1 MSLWRNRDFTLLW
14 GSQVVSTLGA
24 TITGTATPLLVLA
37 TTGSALDAGLV
48 GAAGTLPHLIAN
60 LPAGPLV
67 DRWNRRRI
75 LLASELVG
83 AVTLLTIPAA
93 IWTGALTTAQ
103 LCMVA
108 FLQGVCFVFFG
119 LAEEA
124 ALPRVVAD
132 AELPTAI
139 AHNEARGRAAALA
152 GPPLGGTLFG
162 LDRALPFLLDG
173 LTSLI
178 AAGALLF
185 LRRDLQKPV
194 EGPAEP
200 LWRSAQAGIRYVWQH
215 PLIRV
220 SLLLVAASNA
230 VFQALVLVL
239 VVLAG
244 SQGATPSGIG
254 VMMGVYSAG
263 GLLGALTAGRLHRHF
278 SFRTVLVGINWIW
291 AALLPL
297 LLLTSHPLQ
306 IGVIGA
312 LCAFVGPL
320 WNVVIFAYAG
330 RVVPNELLG
339 RVMSAGA
346 TVTWG
351 VMPLASLSAGALLTT
366 VGPRGSLWALSGVM
380 LAVALIATI
389 NPSVRTA
396 TEDPAPI
403 SVPVDHVAGRGP
415 E

>member
-14 GSQVVSTLGA
+14 GSQIVSTLGA

-37 TTGSALDAGLV
+37 TTGSPLDAGLV

-75 LLASELVG
+75 LLISEIVG
-83 AVTLLTIPAA
+83 AMTLLTIPVA
-93 IWTGALTTAQ
+93 IWFEALTTAQ
-103 LCMVA
+103 LCVVA
-108 FLQGVCFVFFG
+108 FVQGLCFVFFG
-119 LAEEA
+119 LAEDA
-124 ALPRVVAD
+124 ALPMVVSPG
-132 AELPTAI
+132 ELPAAI

-152 GPPLGGTLFG
+152 GPPIGGALFG

-173 LTSLI
+173 LSSI
-178 AAGALLF
+178 VAAGALLF
-185 LRRDLQKPV
+185 LRRDLQKPP

-200 LWRSAQAGIRYVWQH
+200 LWRSATTGIRYVWRN

-220 SLLLVAASNA
+220 SLLLIAVSNA

-244 SQGATPSGIG
+244 EQGATPSAVGL
-254 VMMGVYSAG
+254 MMGVYSAG
-263 GLLGALTAGRLHRHF
+263 GLLGAIAAGRLHQRF
-278 SFRTVLVGINWIW
+278 SFRAVLVGINWIW

-297 LLLTSHPLQ
+297 MLLTTHPFQ
-306 IGVIGA
+306 VGVIGA

-330 RVVPNELLG
+330 VVVPNELLG

-351 VMPLASLSAGALLTT
+351 VMPLASLAAGVLLTA

-380 LAVALIATI
+380 LAAAVAATV

-396 TEDPAPI
+396 PDRPAPT
-403 SVPVDHVAGRGP
+403 PVG
-415 E
+415 

>member
-14 GSQVVSTLGA
+14 GSQVISTLGA
-24 TITGTATPLLVLA
+24 TIAGTATPLLVLA

-48 GAAGTLPHLIAN
+48 GAAGTLPYLIAN

-75 LLASELVG
+75 LLTSEIVG
-83 AVTLLTIPAA
+83 AMALLTIPPA

-103 LCMVA
+103 LCVVA
-108 FLQGVCFVFFG
+108 FIQGVCFVFFG

-124 ALPRVVAD
+124 ALPRVVSD

-152 GPPLGGTLFG
+152 GPPVGGTLFG

-173 LTSLI
+173 LASLL

-185 LRRDLQKPV
+185 LRRDLQKPA

-200 LWRSAQAGIRYVWQH
+200 LWRSARDGIRYVWRN

-244 SQGATPSGIG
+244 TQGATPAGIG
-254 VMMGVYSAG
+254 VMMGVYSVG
-263 GLLGALTAGRLHRHF
+263 GLLGALAAGRLHRRF

-297 LLLTSHPLQ
+297 LLLTRHPVQ

-346 TVTWG
+346 TLTWG
-351 VMPLASLSAGALLTT
+351 VMPLASLSAGALLAAL
-366 VGPRGSLWALSGVM
+366 GPRGSLWALSGVM
-380 LAVALIATI
+380 LMVAVIATV

-396 TEDPAPI
+396 TGSPAPALA
-403 SVPVDHVAGRGP
+403 SSAV